1 MSLDSLPPGVLD
13 LIARSIKSVSH
24 IEVLM
29 CLRHDPD
36 RMWSAQELARQ
47 CRTNASMVES
57 QMRELGP
64 LVATIGSSPSTYRYN
79 FESEISDD
87 NVKALLEHYRTHSRS
102 VLDAIYSNPI
112 DTIRSFADAF
122 KIKKD

>member
-1 MSLDSLPPGVLD
+1 MSTEALPEAVRN
-13 LIARSIKSVSH
+13 LIARLIKSASH
-24 IEVLM
+24 IDALM
-29 CLRHDPD
+29 CLRQDPD
-36 RMWSAQELARQ
+36 REWTAQELAREL
-47 CRTNASMVES
+47 RTNASMVET

-64 LVATIGSSPSTYRYN
+64 LVATIGGMPARFRYN
-79 FESEISDD
+79 KESKESDD
-87 NVKALLEHYRTHSRS
+87 NVLALIDHYRTHSRS